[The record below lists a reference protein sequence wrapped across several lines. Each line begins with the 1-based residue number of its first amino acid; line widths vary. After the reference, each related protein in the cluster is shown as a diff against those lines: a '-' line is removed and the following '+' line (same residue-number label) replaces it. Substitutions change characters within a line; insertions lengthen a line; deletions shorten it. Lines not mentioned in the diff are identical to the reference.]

1 MASREDGTNGMNVG
15 CNYGQDYLRAVRGIT
30 ASSFQTEE
38 DRMKALLATYEV
50 LSKLET
56 PWDTYVRI
64 HLNQPSVTAGIKIIK
79 DLKLMMKWKEQG
91 FVPMTSAQLAGL
103 VGSCDPQLLHRFLRS
118 LAANGLMEQVPVE
131 KFKPNQFCME
141 LSKPDFHTLTN
152 FYYVTGHRAY
162 GTLPDH
168 LAEKGYKDPSDP
180 ADTILRKSTG
190 HTGDLWSFLSENPK
204 MGEMFNIVQKAST
217 NKEPPWMDMYPHRNL
232 VDASDSSLPLLVDI
246 GGGIGHDLLRFYKA
260 YPNEGSRLYL
270 EDLQSVISDAKDKAL
285 LPDTVKQV
293 EYSFFEPQPVKH
305 ARAYYMHHIIHDWPD
320 HSALKIL
327 EMQKGAMKPGYSR
340 LLIHDQVL
348 DDEKSQMNTTAFDI
362 AMMVYLSGKER
373 TEKQWMALLD
383 SAGLRVIK
391 FWKKPP
397 DYFSVIEVEIPAS

>member
-1 MASREDGTNGMNVG
+1 MASGVKGTNGMNVG
-15 CNYGQDYLRAVRGIT
+15 SNYGQDYLRAVRGIT
-30 ASSFQTEE
+30 ASSFPTEE

-64 HLNQPSVTAGIKIIK
+64 HLNQSAVTAGIKIIK
-79 DLKLMMKWKEQG
+79 DLNLMMKWKEQG
-91 FVPMTSAQLAGL
+91 FVPMTSIQLAGL

-118 LAANGLMEQVPVE
+118 LAANGLMEQVPIE

-141 LSKPDFHTLTN
+141 LAKPDFHTLTN

-190 HTGDLWSFLSENPK
+190 HNGDLWSFLSENPK
-204 MGEMFNIVQKAST
+204 IGEMFNIVQKAST

-232 VDASDSSLPLLVDI
+232 VDGSDPSLPLLVDI
-246 GGGIGHDLLRFYKA
+246 GGGIGHDLSRFYKA

-270 EDLQSVISDAKDKAL
+270 EDLQSVISDAKNKAL

-348 DDEKSQMNTTAFDI
+348 DDGKSQLNTTAFDI

-373 TEKQWMALLD
+373 TEKQWLALLD

-391 FWKKPP
+391 FWRKPP
-397 DYFSVIEVEIPAS
+397 DYFSVIEVEIPTS